1 MEFSEK
7 TVIVTGG
14 SRGIGRAICEKFA
27 ENGANI
33 VLNYSSS
40 DAAAQEVKAK
50 IEESGAKC
58 ILVKGS
64 VAEKETADNCIKA
77 ALDNFG
83 SVDVLVNNAGITRD
97 GLAMK
102 MKDEDFDDVIAVNLK
117 GAFNFIRAAARPMAK
132 QKGGSIVNLSSVSGV
147 AGNAGQ
153 INYSASKAGVIGMTK
168 TIAKELAGKNVT
180 CNAVA
185 PGFITTDMT
194 GVLSDT
200 VKEKIGNEIP
210 LKRFGTPEEVAD
222 LVLFLSSVH
231 AKYIT
236 GQIISIDGGMIM

>member
-1 MEFSEK
+1 MGSEM
-7 TVIVTGG
+7 
-14 SRGIGRAICEKFA
+14 
-27 ENGANI
+27 
-33 VLNYSSS
+33 
-40 DAAAQEVKAK
+40 
-50 IEESGAKC
+50 C
-58 ILVKGS
+58 I
-64 VAEKETADNCIKA
+64 
-77 ALDNFG
+77 
-83 SVDVLVNNAGITRD
+83 RD
-97 GLAMK
+97 
-102 MKDEDFDDVIAVNLK
+102 
-117 GAFNFIRAAARPMAK
+117 
-132 QKGGSIVNLSSVSGV
+132 SSSVSGV

-194 GVLSDT
+194 DVLSDT

>member
-1 MEFSEK
+1 MPS
-7 TVIVTGG
+7 I
-14 SRGIGRAICEKFA
+14 SR
-27 ENGANI
+27 
-33 VLNYSSS
+33 
-40 DAAAQEVKAK
+40 
-50 IEESGAKC
+50 
-58 ILVKGS
+58 
-64 VAEKETADNCIKA
+64 
-77 ALDNFG
+77 
-83 SVDVLVNNAGITRD
+83 
-97 GLAMK
+97 
-102 MKDEDFDDVIAVNLK
+102 

-132 QKGGSIVNLSSVSGV
+132 QKSGSIVNLSSVSGV

-194 GVLSDT
+194 DVLSDT